1 MNNFFKMKVAQYFI
15 EIKSGVG
22 KVLSTAFGLLWFVL
36 ASSGIFVVLY
46 MIPVLTTP
54 GNDIQFQFSIMS
66 VDLFVIMI
74 LLSLGNGLVIAM
86 QMYIHKE
93 TKAKRT
99 LKEKSKDVA
108 TAGSLVVS
116 VFSSTIACAACYSAV
131 LSVLGLGTA
140 SFMILHRFQ
149 ISLFATMVTV
159 YAIYE
164 ASKRINNNCS
174 VCTVN
179 FNK

>member
-1 MNNFFKMKVAQYFI
+1 MKVAKYLK
-15 EIKSGVG
+15 EVKSGVG
-22 KVLSTAFGLLWFVL
+22 KVLSTPFGLLWFVL
-36 ASSGIFVVLY
+36 ASIGIFSTLY

-54 GNDIQFQFSIMS
+54 GNDIKFQFSIMS
-66 VDLFVIMI
+66 TDLLVIMI
-74 LLSLGNGLVIAM
+74 LLAIGNGLVIAM

-93 TKAKRT
+93 ARAKRT
-99 LKEKSKDVA
+99 LTEKSKDVA

-140 SFMILHRFQ
+140 SFMITHRFQ
-149 ISLFATMVTV
+149 ISFFAFVVTV

-164 ASKRINNNCS
+164 ASKRINNHCEVCS
-174 VCTVN
+174 INSTH
-179 FNK
+179 